1 LVRLPLYVSV
11 LRALRV
17 ALCVLVAALLVL
29 GDLQAALIVAVFVGL
44 SFAHLLRSDRR
55 PAFFDVLFALAAL
68 VGAVGFAFG
77 LFDEIVPY
85 DELTHAFTTF
95 SVSLTFYFLFYK
107 GAVPEG
113 RAIALGTSVFTLGVT
128 VGASGRSSSGFS
140 SASTPWPTQLVTCLW
155 TAVAPWQR
163 RLWRSYSADPRIVL
177 HRASIGPNQNL
188 PSACAGK

>member
-11 LRALRV
+11 LRALRI
-17 ALCVLVAALLVL
+17 ALCVLVAVLLL
-29 GDLQAALIVAVFVGL
+29 IDDLQAALIVAVFVGL

-128 VGASGRSSSGFS
+128 VGAYWEIFEWFFVGKYTMADTISDLLVDSGGALAAALVALLLRRSED
-140 SASTPWPTQLVTCLW
+140 
-155 TAVAPWQR
+155 
-163 RLWRSYSADPRIVL
+163 RLT
-177 HRASIGPNQNL
+177 
-188 PSACAGK
+188 

>member
-1 LVRLPLYVSV
+1 MYVSV
-11 LRALRV
+11 LRALRI
-17 ALCVLVAALLVL
+17 ALCVLLVALIVL
-29 GDLQAALIVAVFVGL
+29 GDLQAALIVGVFLGL

-55 PAFFDVLFALAAL
+55 PAHFDVLFALAAL

-113 RAIALGTSVFTLGVT
+113 RAVALGTSVFTLGVT
-128 VGASGRSSSGFS
+128 VGAYWEIFEWFFVGKYTMADTISDLLVDSGG
-140 SASTPWPTQLVTCLW
+140 
-155 TAVAPWQR
+155 AVAAALVALALR
-163 RLWRSYSADPRIVL
+163 RSW
-177 HRASIGPNQNL
+177 HRL
-188 PSACAGK
+188 T